1 MNYVIRI
8 SAIALFMLVLSLG
21 SAAAQEDTPTYVLVH
36 GAFQDSS
43 AWDLVI
49 PELEAAGATVV
60 TASLAGRDGDE
71 TPRQEQTVEAHV
83 AAVSAV
89 VEAQDGSVI
98 LVGHSYAGLII
109 SQVAENMPESV
120 DTLIYVAAYLP
131 LSGEYQGSISENDLF
146 SQLNANLVIDE
157 ESLTLGVNPETFA
170 EVFCPDCNEAQAEMV
185 STSQLDESLAA
196 IPGTV
201 ELSDENFGSIRKVY
215 IMAAQDFVLSA
226 QLQAFML
233 SRVPVER
240 IFSLNTGHAPYITAP
255 EALAALLIEAQS

>member
-1 MNYVIRI
+1 MTYVIRV
-8 SAIALFMLVLSLG
+8 SALALFMLLLSFG

-43 AWDLVI
+43 AWDLVVS
-49 PELEAAGATVV
+49 EMEAAGATVV

-71 TPRQEQTVEAHV
+71 TPLQEQTLETHV

-89 VEAQDGSVI
+89 VEAQDGPVI
-98 LVGHSYAGLII
+98 LVGHSLGGMII
-109 SQVAENMPESV
+109 SQVAENMPERV
-120 DTLIYVAAYLP
+120 ETLIYVTAFLP
-131 LSGEYQGSISENDLF
+131 LSGEYQGAISENDRF
-146 SQLNANLVIDE
+146 SQLNPNLVIDE
-157 ESLTLGVNPETFA
+157 ESFTIGVNPEVFA
-170 EVFCPDCNEAQAEMV
+170 EIFCPDCNEEQAEMV
-185 STSQLDESLAA
+185 SSSQLDESLAA

-240 IFSLNTGHAPYITAP
+240 VYALNTGHAPYITAP
-255 EALAALLIEAQS
+255 ESLATLLIEAQS

>member
-1 MNYVIRI
+1 MTYVIRV
-8 SAIALFMLVLSLG
+8 SAVALFMFVLSFG
-21 SAAAQEDTPTYVLVH
+21 SVAAQEDAPTYVLVH

-43 AWDLVI
+43 AWDLVV

-60 TASLAGRDGDE
+60 TASLLGREGDE
-71 TPRQEQTVEAHV
+71 TPRQEQTLEAHV

-89 VEAQDGSVI
+89 VEAQDGPVI
-98 LVGHSYAGLII
+98 LVGHSYAGLVI
-109 SQVAENMPESV
+109 SQVAENMPERV
-120 DTLIYVAAYLP
+120 DTLIYVTAYLP
-131 LSGEYQGSISENDLF
+131 LSGEYQGDISANDLF
-146 SQLNANLVIDE
+146 SQLNSNLVIDE
-157 ESLTLGVNPETFA
+157 ESLTLGFNPEAFA
-170 EVFCPDCNEAQAEMV
+170 AVFCPDCNAEQAEMV
-185 STSQLDESLAA
+185 SASQLDESLAA

-240 IFSLNTGHAPYITAP
+240 VFSLNTGHAPYITAP
-255 EALAALLIEAQS
+255 EPLAALLIAAQS